1 VSYFLDSQLLSSTF
15 TWFEPRKIYRS
26 FYILGSPK
34 ENERTITMAKF
45 NLWFLPGLIAWFL
58 CLTSVASSH
67 VLEKRLGNPLAAS
80 KVTKIPLH
88 ERSDFYDNE
97 VNSTSAFV
105 KRTVFNFD
113 SNKPEDVRILQQ
125 AFTDMVEIVTY
136 VQQNPNP
143 QVLARYFSPNDQAD
157 VTAIFNTVRQLAQPG
172 GHPDPETQFGPK
184 DLSQI
189 VIHRGGTAGGLGT
202 TLAQSFDTSPST
214 THPRIDLY
222 DFGWGALY
230 KRLRSELNC
239 DCDIKKTNYKMYIL
253 GSVLLHET
261 LYIPPTFTHL
271 APHVQNA

>member
-1 VSYFLDSQLLSSTF
+1 M
-15 TWFEPRKIYRS
+15 WFEPRKNHCS
-26 FYILGSPK
+26 FLYPGNPK
-34 ENERTITMAKF
+34 NNERTITMAKF
-45 NLWFLPGLIAWFL
+45 NFCFLPGLIAWFL
-58 CLTSVASSH
+58 YLTLLASSH
-67 VLEKRLGNPLAAS
+67 VVEKRFGDPLAAS
-80 KVTKIPLH
+80 KVTEIPLH

-105 KRTVFNFD
+105 KRTVFNLD

-125 AFTDMVEIVTY
+125 AFRDMVEIVTY

-157 VTAIFNTVRQLAQPG
+157 VTAIFSIVRQLAQPG
-172 GHPDPETQFGPK
+172 GFQNADPLFGPT

-189 VIHRGGTAGGLGT
+189 VIHRGGTAGGWGT
-202 TLAQSFDTSPST
+202 TLAQSFDTSCST
-214 THPRIDLY
+214 NHPRIDLY

-261 LYIPPTFTHL
+261 LYIPPTSIHL
-271 APHVQNA
+271 PPHVQNA